1 MIGKGS
7 RRCVVDVRVLAVL
20 WRRLCQAGAAGR
32 EDVLDVL
39 DDGEKGGAPSPAHTG
54 ILQRVLYPN
63 MISWASCLM
72 AR

>member
-7 RRCVVDVRVLAVL
+7 RTCVVDDRVLAVS
-20 WRRLCQAGAAGR
+20 WRRLCQAAAAGR

-39 DDGEKGGAPSPAHTG
+39 DDGEKGGAPSLAHAG
-54 ILQRVLYPN
+54 ILQRVLHPN
-63 MISWASCLM
+63 MISWANYFM